1 MRKRNDTSEV
11 DGVLNRN
18 RIVMLLVPVAALAL
32 AFACGGDDY
41 FDQYDARMAGRSGDE
56 SASGVADAV
65 MATVDPATAATV
77 SGMVSFSGDVPRF
90 PPVNMSAEPDCIR
103 LHGGRVPSDR
113 VVVNDG
119 KLQHVLVW
127 VSKGFEGK
135 RFPVRTDLV
144 NLDQDG
150 CIYKPHVVA
159 VQMGQSINITNS
171 DPTTHNVHPLP
182 RENREWNKS
191 QTAGA
196 PAIDYKFPRAE
207 LKIAVKCN
215 IHPWMQA
222 YIHVLEHPYF
232 AVTDGEGQFEIGNL
246 PPGTYTLQAVH
257 ERLGEQESEITI
269 GPSES
274 QQVDFAF
281 TAG

>member
-1 MRKRNDTSEV
+1 MF
-11 DGVLNRN
+11 NRN
-18 RIVMLLVPVAALAL
+18 QWILLLAPVAVLAL
-32 AFACGGDDY
+32 VFACGGDDY
-41 FDQYDARMAGRSGDE
+41 FDEYDSRAGGQAAAPAGGE
-56 SASGVADAV
+56 PVAEMV
-65 MATVDPATAATV
+65 TVDPATAATLLGAV
-77 SGMVSFSGDVPRF
+77 TFSGDAPRF
-90 PPVNMSAEPDCIR
+90 PPINMSAEPDCVA

-119 KLQHVLVW
+119 MLQHALVW
-127 VSKGFEGK
+127 VSKGLEGK
-135 RFPVRTDLV
+135 RFPVRDDLV

-159 VQMGQSINITNS
+159 VQMGQPINITNS

-191 QTAGA
+191 QTSGA
-196 PAIDYKFPRAE
+196 PAIEYAFPRAE
-207 LKIAVKCN
+207 MKIAVKCN

-232 AVTDGEGQFEIGNL
+232 AVTDAEGKFEISNL
-246 PPGTYTLQAVH
+246 PPGSYTLQAVH
-257 ERLGEQESEITI
+257 EQLGEQEMEITV
-269 GPSES
+269 GASER

-281 TAG
+281 TG

>member
-1 MRKRNDTSEV
+1 MF
-11 DGVLNRN
+11 N
-18 RIVMLLVPVAALAL
+18 RIHCVMLLAAATALAL
-32 AFACGGDDY
+32 AFACGGDNY
-41 FDQYDARMAGRSGDE
+41 FDEYDSRAGGSGQTAATD
-56 SASGVADAV
+56 APAGVMV
-65 MATVDPATAATV
+65 TVDPATAGTV
-77 SGMVSFSGDVPRF
+77 SGSVSFSGDAPRF
-90 PPVNMSAEPDCIR
+90 PPVNMSAEPDCVR

-127 VSKGFEGK
+127 ISKGLEGK
-135 RFPVRTDLV
+135 RFPVRTDSV

-159 VQMGQSINITNS
+159 VQAGQPLNISNS

-191 QTAGA
+191 QTSGA
-196 PAIDYKFPRAE
+196 PAIEYAFPRPE
-207 LKIAVKCN
+207 MKIAVKCN

-222 YIHVLEHPYF
+222 FIHVLEHPYF
-232 AVTDGEGQFEIGNL
+232 AVTDGEGKFEIANL
-246 PPGTYTLQAVH
+246 PPGTYTVQAVH
-257 ERLGEQESEITI
+257 ERFGNQESEFTV
-269 GPSES
+269 GASES
-274 QQVDFAF
+274 KQIDFAF

>member
-1 MRKRNDTSEV
+1 M
-11 DGVLNRN
+11 LNSKL
-18 RIVMLLVPVAALAL
+18 IATLSMAILALLL

-41 FDQYDARMAGRSGDE
+41 FDQYDARSRGGEGEAAAGS
-56 SASGVADAV
+56 ADAGEMV
-65 MATVDPATAATV
+65 TVDPATAATV
-77 SGMVSFSGDVPRF
+77 NGRVSFSGEPPRF
-90 PPVNMSAEPDCIR
+90 PPVNMSAEPDCVA

-113 VVVNDG
+113 VTINDG
-119 KLQHVLVW
+119 SLQDVLVW
-127 VSKGFEGK
+127 VSKGLEGK
-135 RFPVRTDLV
+135 RFPVRTDQV

-159 VQMGQSINITNS
+159 VQMGQNLNITNS

-182 RENREWNKS
+182 RDNREWNKS
-191 QTAGA
+191 QTSGA
-196 PAIDYKFPRAE
+196 PAIDYAFPRAE

-232 AVTDGEGQFEIGNL
+232 SVTDSEGGFEIGNL
-246 PPGTYTLQAVH
+246 PPGTYTLQATH
-257 ERLGEQESEITI
+257 ARLGDQEIEITV
-269 GPSES
+269 GASES
-274 QQVDFAF
+274 QQVDFEF